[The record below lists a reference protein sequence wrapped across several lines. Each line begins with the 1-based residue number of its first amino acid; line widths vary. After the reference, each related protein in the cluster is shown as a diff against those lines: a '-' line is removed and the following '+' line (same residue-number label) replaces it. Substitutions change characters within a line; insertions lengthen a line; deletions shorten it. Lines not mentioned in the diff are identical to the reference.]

1 MALLDR
7 QLALPMLLR
16 VLVHDTSNSMTCIQ
30 TQNGLSY
37 CSFCIFGQRQGTS
50 GLEHAERNHIAR
62 TFEQSG
68 SFAAPPDVCLSR
80 TGHPLSPL
88 IRVRCAGA
96 ALSFAFTPV
105 HFDGRLSLLYRDSSR
120 RPLIAVSASLVGH
133 LCP

>member
-16 VLVHDTSNSMTCIQ
+16 VLVLDMSASITCIQ

-37 CSFCIFGQRQGTS
+37 CSFCISGQQQGTS
-50 GLEHAERNHIAR
+50 GPEHAERNHIAR
-62 TFEQSG
+62 IFEQSG

-80 TGHPLSPL
+80 TVHPLLPL

-96 ALSFAFTPV
+96 ALS
-105 HFDGRLSLLYRDSSR
+105 RLRFHLFILTGHCHCF
-120 RPLIAVSASLVGH
+120 IETQVGGH
-133 LCP
+133 